1 MNLRLIFCG
10 GGTGGVLVGVV
21 GLVVLASGCS
31 RTEPEGAAAGG
42 AAEREGQRKL
52 VLYGMPDYFNM
63 ELLDAF
69 QRQTGVHVD
78 YQGYEEADEV
88 EARLRSDPGSV
99 DVVIIDSFN
108 LNKLRKLSLL
118 HPLDKS
124 AVPNL
129 AHAST
134 KFTNLDADPGN
145 GYSVPYHWGTT
156 LLAYRKDMIP
166 QPELSWR
173 LLWDP
178 SLKGRVMM
186 MQDSFE
192 ALAVAM
198 LLQGKPPATLERAD
212 YEAASEM
219 LMDHIKTMEARYGS
233 DEEVREALAD
243 GTVAAA
249 MCYSGDAAVVAAENP
264 DVDFFIP
271 KEGATLWVDCLAIA
285 RDTKEA
291 AAAHAFLNFFMD
303 PKVAA
308 ENANAIQFAS
318 TNAAADAF
326 VDAGLR
332 DDPRIYPPPE
342 VMERLHRVPQLDAER
357 DALVNKYWYPV
368 LSEFEQ
374 RNRSP
379 KIPVQ
384 APEPPQ

>member
-1 MNLRLIFCG
+1 MNLSFTFRKGCSRG
-10 GGTGGVLVGVV
+10 ALVGVA

-31 RTEPEGAAAGG
+31 RTEPEGAAAAG
-42 AAEREGQRKL
+42 AVERGGQRKL

-69 QRQTGVHVD
+69 HRQTGVHVD

-88 EARLRSDPGSV
+88 EARLRSNPGSV

-124 AVPNL
+124 AMPNL
-129 AHAST
+129 AHASP
-134 KFTNLDADPGN
+134 KFMNLDADPGN
-145 GYSVPYHWGTT
+145 AYSVPYHWGTT

-166 QPELSWR
+166 RPEPSWR

-178 SLKGRVMM
+178 SLKGQVMM

-192 ALAVAM
+192 PLAVAM
-198 LLQGKPPATLERAD
+198 LLQGKSPSTLETAD
-212 YEAASEM
+212 YEAASALLLE
-219 LMDHIKTMEARYGS
+219 HIHSMEARYGS

-249 MCYSGDAAVVAAENP
+249 MCYSGDAAVVAADNP
-264 DVDFFIP
+264 AVDFFIP
-271 KEGATLWVDCLAIA
+271 KEGASLWVDCLAIA
-285 RDTKEA
+285 RDTKEEE
-291 AAAHAFLNFFMD
+291 AAHAFLNFFMD

-318 TNAAADAF
+318 TNASADAF
-326 VDAGLR
+326 VDASLR
-332 DDPRIYPPPE
+332 DDPRLYPPPG
-342 VMERLHRVPQLDAER
+342 VMERLHRVPELDAER
-357 DALVNKYWYPV
+357 DSLVNKFWYTV
-368 LSEFEQ
+368 RSEGELQ
-374 RNRSP
+374 NKPS
-379 KIPVQ
+379 KILAQ
-384 APEPPQ
+384 DPEPPQ